1 MCVSRVFHA
10 EMRLTTWT
18 YFCMA
23 SSLEVPLHFSHASH
37 LALPLRSNMPGRAGM
52 RKGGGSEGWRT
63 IWENVQGADKGKIG
77 SATRTGVDVADV
89 RLLEPTVQLEHDLVG
104 LGGELVGQLHRG
116 VEFLLDGHRAC
127 VRSRAIRCGDVTR
140 PGLPRQQSRRKREA
154 QFA

>member
-1 MCVSRVFHA
+1 
-10 EMRLTTWT
+10 
-18 YFCMA
+18 
-23 SSLEVPLHFSHASH
+23 
-37 LALPLRSNMPGRAGM
+37 MPGRAGM
-52 RKGGGSEGWRT
+52 RKGGGSESWRT

-140 PGLPRQQSRRKREA
+140 PGLPRQHSRRKREA